1 MSITAALVI
10 NELTLNRGSVT
21 VLDGVSLSVA
31 PGSITTLMGV
41 SGAGKSTVLR
51 TITALEA
58 FNSGSISVGDFIL
71 KPGGPPPESA
81 LRALRARVGM
91 VFQQHAL
98 FPHLS
103 ALENVM
109 LAPIHTGLCT
119 RSEAR
124 STALQLLSSLGVVH
138 RQDAFPA
145 QLSGGEAQRV
155 AIARALA
162 LNPTLLL
169 MDEPTAALDP
179 ARRSALAFSLREL
192 AGNGRSLLITTHD
205 LGFARSMADSV
216 VILAEGRVVEQGT
229 PDQVLNNPKHAA
241 TRSLLADQRPS
252 AQ

>member
-1 MSITAALVI
+1 MSITPALVV

-21 VLDGVSLSVA
+21 VLGGVSFRVA
-31 PGSITTLMGV
+31 PGSISALMGV

-51 TITALEA
+51 AITALEA

-71 KPGGPPPESA
+71 QPGRTPPESA

-98 FPHLS
+98 FPHMS

-109 LAPIHTGLCT
+109 LAPIHTGLLT
-119 RSEAR
+119 RCEAQAA
-124 STALQLLSSLGVVH
+124 ALQLLSSLGVVH

-162 LNPTLLL
+162 LNPALLL

-179 ARRSALAFSLREL
+179 ARRSTLTSSLRGL

-205 LGFARSMADSV
+205 LSFARSVADSV

-229 PDQVLNNPKHAA
+229 PDKVLNNPQHAA
-241 TRSLLADQRPS
+241 TQSLLADQRPS